1 MATTV
6 TPALS
11 PAARNTENLNDLR
24 NLVQRVVVYAIL
36 IGVAL
41 IMVMPFVFTI
51 VNSFKPLPEISQYPM
66 VLYPVNGQWT
76 LANYDRT
83 LNNPTIDVQFGT
95 WILNSLFV
103 AIITTVGHLIFDSM
117 AGYALARIKFPGRK
131 VAFGVMVGTMMVPG
145 IVTIIPRYF
154 VFKSLG
160 MAETYSAL
168 LIPALADAFGI
179 FLMKQFF
186 ESLPIDIEEA
196 AMIDGCDRLRMF
208 FIVIMPLAVPA
219 LTALAIFGFQGSWN
233 DFMGPLI
240 AVGSGPKSIWTVQLG
255 LALIRG
261 NTGSALPWDILLA
274 GAVITTLPMAI
285 IFFVFQRYFIE
296 GSTYTAVKG

>member
-1 MATTV
+1 MATT
-6 TPALS
+6 TAGTLAPTTGNREQMNFAM
-11 PAARNTENLNDLR
+11 LR
-24 NLVQRVVVYAIL
+24 FRQILTYVVL

-41 IMVMPFVFTI
+41 VMVMPFIYSV
-51 VNSFKPLPEISQYPM
+51 VNSFKPIQDINLYPQL
-66 VLYPVNGQWT
+66 LYPVTGNWT
-76 LANYDRT
+76 LANYQRT
-83 LNNPTIDVQFGT
+83 LSPDYPFPI
-95 WILNSLFV
+95 WILNSAVV
-103 AIITTVGHLIFDSM
+103 AVIITIGHLIFDSM
-117 AGYALARIKFPGRK
+117 AGYALARMKFPGRGI
-131 VAFGVMVGTMMVPG
+131 AFAVMVGTMMVPG
-145 IVTIIPRYF
+145 IVLILPRYF
-154 VFKSLG
+154 VFRSLG
-160 MAETYSAL
+160 MAEQYSAL
-168 LIPALADAFGI
+168 ILPGLADAFGI

-196 AMIDGCDRLRMF
+196 AMIDGAGRVRMF
-208 FIVIMPLAVPA
+208 FTVIMPLAIPA

-240 AVGSGPKSIWTVQLG
+240 AVGNDPTQRLWTVQLG

-261 NTGSALPWDILLA
+261 NTGQALQWDILLS